1 MLQRP
6 AATSSKSD
14 TNLPRLSRATS
25 ITSNTSSQPSSS
37 RPRLKEKESEN
48 SVVVVDDEGKAVE
61 EVDAEDEEWDDEDS
75 PKQAKVDK
83 KKDKDQDPMSLAMRR
98 TMSESIA
105 GAPTQSPEQMSV
117 QPASITSP
125 ISAKKSLTDPPSLM
139 TRKTTGFSGAL
150 HPAPEPEPEPEAP
163 NLKRVQSVKELAH
176 EAIEGERKITAR
188 KLAMMELEQQ
198 VNDEEDRPVRP
209 NRTRS
214 TEGSGLPVDAA
225 QRQQLETSPSFPFPR
240 LGEHPNGESSQ
251 MAQRSASGMAPRLRQ
266 RSSNT
271 SLRSTASYRA
281 PPHPLNTQPRTAN
294 HSRAG
299 STAASPDEFDIRR
312 SMHHPPIAPPVINTE
327 SAEGHTWDIPE
338 DREPSRSSSSA
349 ATTAGI
355 RPPPPVSRRDST
367 TSQRSLRAIFQPTS
381 SRVQAS
387 TSGGPSASPSGQQSR
402 DIPNGHGVKAPSRR
416 MTAIEAAS
424 AASRLSTTSDP
435 ALYHQSLGYS
445 PSAAETAHLISRFLP
460 PKKSTKPPWN
470 ITPEMVQDG
479 QPHLGLTDGDYR
491 EAHDSLI
498 RQMRELNT
506 ASASR
511 RQDRRVSKPPMAIS
525 GLGVPSVVRNGLDNN
540 SSMGTIKTRNG
551 PLNVSRGGGWGGRT
565 PFELG
570 VERCL
575 AQRPKSAGWG

>member
-1 MLQRP
+1 
-6 AATSSKSD
+6 
-14 TNLPRLSRATS
+14 
-25 ITSNTSSQPSSS
+25 
-37 RPRLKEKESEN
+37 
-48 SVVVVDDEGKAVE
+48 
-61 EVDAEDEEWDDEDS
+61 
-75 PKQAKVDK
+75 
-83 KKDKDQDPMSLAMRR
+83 MSLAMRR
-98 TMSESIA
+98 TLSESIA
-105 GAPTQSPEQMSV
+105 GAPTQSPEQLSV

-150 HPAPEPEPEPEAP
+150 HPAPEPEPEPVEPP

-176 EAIEGERKITAR
+176 EAIETERKITAR
-188 KLAMMELEQQ
+188 KLAMMDIEQQ
-198 VNDEEDRPVRP
+198 ARDEEDRPVPP

-214 TEGSGLPVDAA
+214 TEGSGLPPDAE
-225 QRQQLETSPSFPFPR
+225 QRQKIETSPSFPFPR
-240 LGEHPNGESSQ
+240 LGEHPTGESSQ
-251 MAQRSASGMAPRLRQ
+251 MANRSASGMAPRLRQ

-281 PPHPLNTQPRTAN
+281 PPHPLNTQPQPRTAN

-299 STAASPDEFDIRR
+299 STAVSPDEYDIRR

-327 SAEGHTWDIPE
+327 SAEGHTWDLPE
-338 DREPSRSSSSA
+338 DRETSRSSSSMGPPG
-349 ATTAGI
+349 GI
-355 RPPPPVSRRDST
+355 RPPPLVSRRDST

-381 SRVQAS
+381 SRAQAS
-387 TSGGPSASPSGQQSR
+387 TSMGPSTSSSGQQAR
-402 DIPNGHGVKAPSRR
+402 DSLNGHAGTGPTRR
-416 MTAIEAAS
+416 MTAIEAAA
-424 AASRLSTTSDP
+424 AASRLSTTNNA

-445 PSAAETAHLISRFLP
+445 PSASETAHLISRFLP
-460 PKKSTKPPWN
+460 AKKSTKPPWN

-498 RQMRELNT
+498 RQMRELG
-506 ASASR
+506 SVSSSR
-511 RQDRRVSKPPMAIS
+511 RQDRRVSKPPMG
-525 GLGVPSVVRNGLDNN
+525 GLGVPAVVRNGVEG

-551 PLNVSRGGGWGGRT
+551 PLNVSRGGGWGGKT

-575 AQRPKSAGWG
+575 AQRPKSAAWGQ